1 MIAATTSIDWKA
13 ATALTLAAFIAFA
26 LANGL
31 GLSHAYWA
39 PMSVWVVAQPYRD
52 HVLERGVFRVVGTML
67 GAAFGMLMIWA
78 FPAPGARLLL
88 TCLWIA
94 VWGGAQNLWH
104 GRGRY
109 LAFMTAMTAAVV
121 VLPGLLS
128 PVASVSVGLDR
139 VLAVLVGVLVAMV
152 IISITT
158 PASPEALA
166 RREDPAVKVPV
177 QRLVLNRDSG
187 VRALLAGSTAGL
199 GTLAFGLL
207 GILDTYQPAE
217 FSALGFAIFA
227 LILGGLQH
235 PGKVAPFL
243 FSGVV
248 AGIVTAVVYRVG
260 ILPFIPSQTIAV
272 FSLLPFLALGG
283 IARSFPRTA
292 GAALDANMIF
302 LLVGQGSV
310 LVSTDLR
317 AVTVEGL
324 SIIIA
329 AAAAAGIVSMLG
341 RTGIVSNA

>member
-1 MIAATTSIDWKA
+1 MKMIDLKA
-13 ATALTLAAFIAFA
+13 AAALTLAAFTALVIA
-26 LANGL
+26 NIL

-52 HVLERGVFRVVGTML
+52 HVLERGALRLVGTIL
-67 GAAFGMLMIWA
+67 GAAFGVLMIWA
-78 FPAPGARLLL
+78 CPDPGVRLTL

-109 LAFMTAMTAAVV
+109 LALMTGMTAAVV

-128 PVASVSVGLDR
+128 PSPDLVVGLER
-139 VLAVLVGVLVAMV
+139 VLAVLIGVITAVVV
-152 IISITT
+152 IGVTT
-158 PASPEALA
+158 PPSPEGLA
-166 RREDPAVKVPV
+166 RRTGLSKTPSQP
-177 QRLVLNRDSG
+177 RLVVNSDSA

-199 GTLAFGLL
+199 GTLAFGLM
-207 GILDTYQPAE
+207 GILEAYRPAE
-217 FSALGFAIFA
+217 LSALGFAIFA

-248 AGIVTAVVYRVG
+248 IGIGLAMVYRVG
-260 ILPFIPSQTIAV
+260 ILPFMPSQTIAIL
-272 FSLLPFLALGG
+272 SLLPFLALGG
-283 IARSFPRTA
+283 GARSFSPTA
-292 GAALDANMIF
+292 AAALDANMIF
-302 LLVGQGSV
+302 LLLGQGSV
-310 LVSTDLR
+310 LAITDLR
-317 AVTVEGL
+317 TVTVEGL

-341 RTGIVSNA
+341 RTGIVPRD